1 MTSDVRSETTPLAPM
16 ESDSERDIVAAV
28 RAVRAG
34 DAQAYAIIVKQF
46 QGPLM
51 TLCTALLRNRQAA
64 EELVQDALVRAYKRL
79 DHFDAR
85 QPMKPW
91 LYRIAYRLALEQRRA
106 QTRET
111 ARQHAA
117 ATIHEQDRVDSGPA
131 EKLFADERSEML
143 WQAVSELP
151 MAQRTA
157 VVLYYRENLKVQEIA
172 RALGVSTGTVKTHLF
187 RARSQ
192 IQASL
197 RGREFDEGDLS

>member
-1 MTSDVRSETTPLAPM
+1 VTPNDL
-16 ESDSERDIVAAV
+16 DSERDIADAV

-34 DAQAYAIIVKQF
+34 DAQAYATIVKRY

-64 EELVQDALVRAYKRL
+64 EELAQDALVRAYERL
-79 DHFDAR
+79 DLFDVR

-91 LYRIAYRLALEQRRA
+91 LCKIAYRLAQERRRA
-106 QTRET
+106 QSRET
-111 ARQHAA
+111 ARLEAA
-117 ATIHEQDRVDSGPA
+117 ATMHPQGHGDSGPA
-131 EKLFADERSEML
+131 EQLFADERSEML

-151 MAQRTA
+151 VAQRTA
-157 VVLYYRENLKVQEIA
+157 VVLYYREDLTVKEVAEA
-172 RALGVSTGTVKTHLF
+172 MGVSPGTVKTHLF

-192 IQASL
+192 IQALL

>member
-1 MTSDVRSETTPLAPM
+1 VAPI
-16 ESDSERDIVAAV
+16 EPDSENDIVEAV

-34 DAQAYAIIVKQF
+34 DAQAYAMIVRRF

-51 TLCTALLRNRQAA
+51 TLCTALLRNRQAG
-64 EELVQDALVRAYKRL
+64 EELAQDALVRAYERL
-79 DHFDAR
+79 DVFDVR

-91 LYRIAYRLALEQRRA
+91 LYRIAYRLAQEQRRA

-111 ARQHAA
+111 ARQRSA
-117 ATIHEQDRVDSGPA
+117 ATMHDQDRVDSGPA

-143 WQAVSELP
+143 WQAVSKLP
-151 MAQRTA
+151 IAQRTA
-157 VVLYYRENLKVQEIA
+157 VVLYYRENLTVKEVA
-172 RALGVSTGTVKTHLF
+172 SALAVSPGTVKTHLF

-197 RGREFDEGDLS
+197 RGREFDEGELS